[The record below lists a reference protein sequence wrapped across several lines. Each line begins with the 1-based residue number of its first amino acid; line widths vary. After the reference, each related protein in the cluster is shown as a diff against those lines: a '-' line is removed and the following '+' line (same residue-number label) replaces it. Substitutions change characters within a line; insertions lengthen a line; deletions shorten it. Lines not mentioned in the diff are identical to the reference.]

1 MDMAN
6 LPEEG
11 GIDGVRPVVDR
22 LAGLSGAEKVA
33 VRDIVGAFGDT
44 SFLPL
49 MMIPALLVVSPL
61 SGIPLFSSLCG
72 LSIALVAVQMLAG
85 RDHLWLPGI
94 VMRRQIAGERLSAAA
109 ARLERIADWLD
120 RHSRKRLH
128 LLFRAPMV
136 LLPQMLCVLC
146 GLAMPFLELLP
157 FSSSLLGMAVLLI
170 SVGFLVRDGVYTLAG
185 LVFIFIAASIPFA
198 VAESIAG

>member
-1 MDMAN
+1 
-6 LPEEG
+6 
-11 GIDGVRPVVDR
+11 
-22 LAGLSGAEKVA
+22 
-33 VRDIVGAFGDT
+33 
-44 SFLPL
+44 
-49 MMIPALLVVSPL
+49 
-61 SGIPLFSSLCG
+61 
-72 LSIALVAVQMLAG
+72 
-85 RDHLWLPGI
+85 
-94 VMRRQIAGERLSAAA
+94 
-109 ARLERIADWLD
+109 
-120 RHSRKRLH
+120 
-128 LLFRAPMV
+128 V